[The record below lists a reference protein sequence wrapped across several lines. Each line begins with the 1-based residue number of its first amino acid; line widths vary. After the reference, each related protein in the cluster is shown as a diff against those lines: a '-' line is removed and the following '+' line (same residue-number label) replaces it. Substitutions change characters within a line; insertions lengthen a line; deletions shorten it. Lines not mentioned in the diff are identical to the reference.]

1 MSGLGVCK
9 NGVSLCHMRNREY
22 IQGRTASLLLLAWV
36 LMACGLG
43 HAAELLMVEQP
54 GCVFCERFNSEIAPA
69 YPKTSEGKLAPLR
82 RVDLNSPWPADL
94 VSVTPATL
102 TPTFI
107 LIHEGN
113 EVDRIAGYPGDNHF
127 WFLLGEMLKKL

>member
-1 MSGLGVCK
+1 
-9 NGVSLCHMRNREY
+9 MRIREY
-22 IQGRTASLLLLAWV
+22 ILGRTASLLLLAWV

-69 YPKTSEGKLAPLR
+69 YPKTSEGQLAPLR

-113 EVDRIAGYPGDNHF
+113 EVDRLAGYPGDNHF